1 MRSGGTQGSRG
12 QTLQAFPSPGPGV
25 ASSPCSSLA
34 MFGLPP
40 VMPLLLLHPTRVGSP
55 LWLGAV
61 AAAASLPLGPG
72 LRKSGARQLLVSPHS
87 QGQCGQS
94 PLIVRDGVLAR
105 ETLTCSF
112 QLVLLVDSVSP
123 LHRSSVFRAKAC
135 FPPGILS
142 QLDDLRIGRW
152 FVC

>member
-1 MRSGGTQGSRG
+1 MLLSGHVR
-12 QTLQAFPSPGPGV
+12 APPSDAAA
-25 ASSPCSSLA
+25 ASAPHQS
-34 MFGLPP
+34 GLST
-40 VMPLLLLHPTRVGSP
+40 V
-55 LWLGAV
+55 
-61 AAAASLPLGPG
+61 AAASLPLGPG

-94 PLIVRDGVLAR
+94 PLIVRDRVLAR